1 MYFLTEV
8 LFITFFSKSLSF
20 QHPSL
25 LTFPHCFLLHNRGR
39 VWNKSK
45 IMGLVWLGGRGEERS
60 DPGMWFSGAW
70 PGRGEAGRGEK
81 KNLNECEE
89 NLTTANL
96 NVSLTGREDLNR
108 CWQRRWKKSH
118 IVLKTSLVFPLL
130 LRDSGSREVEPSCP
144 SCKAL
149 YLTPHKFSL
158 QECRVTAS

>member
-25 LTFPHCFLLHNRGR
+25 LTFPRCFLLHNRGR

-108 CWQRRWKKSH
+108 CWQRRWKKKPHSPED
-118 IVLKTSLVFPLL
+118 IPCFPSFVERFRESWSGALLPLV
-130 LRDSGSREVEPSCP
+130 
-144 SCKAL
+144 
-149 YLTPHKFSL
+149 
-158 QECRVTAS
+158 